1 MTPMQKTLVQQ
12 SFKQVVPIA
21 DTAATIFYE
30 RLFVTAPAVRPLFKS
45 DLAEQK
51 KKLVQMLAYCV
62 GKLDAPDE
70 LLPAVRALGR
80 RHVGYGVTDEH
91 YDLVG
96 ATLLWTLEKG
106 LGAAFTPEVKE
117 AWTTIY
123 QVLAATMIDG
133 ASANA
138 VHLAAPAEGR
148 FRG

>member
-30 RLFVTAPAVRPLFKS
+30 RLFATAPAVRPLFKG

-62 GKLDAPDE
+62 NKLDAPYE
-70 LLPAVRALGR
+70 LLPAARALGK

-91 YDLVG
+91 YGLVG
-96 ATLLWTLEKG
+96 AALLWTLEKG
-106 LGAAFTPEVKE
+106 LGAAFTPEVKD
-117 AWTTIY
+117 AWTAVY
-123 QVLAATMIDG
+123 GVLAATMMEG
-133 ASANA
+133 TR
-138 VHLAAPAEGR
+138 AAA
-148 FRG
+148 

>member
-30 RLFVTAPAVRPLFKS
+30 RLFATAPAVRPLFKG

-62 GKLDAPDE
+62 NKLDAPDE
-70 LLPAVRALGR
+70 LLPAARALGK

-91 YDLVG
+91 YGLVG
-96 ATLLWTLEKG
+96 AALLWTLEKG
-106 LGAAFTPEVKE
+106 LGAAFTPEVKD
-117 AWTTIY
+117 AWTAVY
-123 QVLAATMIDG
+123 GVLAATMMEG
-133 ASANA
+133 TR
-138 VHLAAPAEGR
+138 AAA
-148 FRG
+148 